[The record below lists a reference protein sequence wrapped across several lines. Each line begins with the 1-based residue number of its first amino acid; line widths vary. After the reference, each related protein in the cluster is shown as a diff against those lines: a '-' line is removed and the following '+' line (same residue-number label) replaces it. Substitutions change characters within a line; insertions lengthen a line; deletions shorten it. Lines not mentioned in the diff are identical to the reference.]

1 MQNSVA
7 HERPSTR
14 SRSVRP
20 VIAVGVVA
28 LMGFA
33 GLLSTTQ
40 SASATATAL
49 DLGTA
54 GSYSVLGGA
63 SVTNTG
69 SSVLALDV
77 GVSPGTAISGFP
89 PGLSNGTTHA
99 GDAHALQAQSDLVI
113 AYDAAAGQAPDANID
128 GDIGGRTLVP
138 GVYKGASSIGLTG
151 PLTLDAEGDPNAV
164 FVFQI
169 GSALTTATSSSVE
182 LINGAQGCN
191 IFWQIG
197 SSATLGTQTAFVGNI
212 LALTS
217 ISANTGATV
226 DGRLLARNGS
236 VTLDSNT
243 VFGGPCVAPPTGT
256 PTSTGTATVSPSGTA
271 TTSPTDTPTTTTP
284 TSTATTVA
292 PSGTADPSGTAV
304 PTVTATPTGTS
315 TAATPTATTPTS
327 TTAAPPP
334 YTVTAPPGGWVPPP
348 NTPWTPP
355 RIPGLPS
362 TGGEGPAGEALLAPW
377 LHGGP
382 VRA

>member
-1 MQNSVA
+1 MQNSIA
-7 HERPSTR
+7 HERPSIQ
-14 SRSVRP
+14 SRSVKL
-20 VIAVGVVA
+20 VVAAGVVT

-33 GLLSTTQ
+33 GLLSATQ

-89 PGLSNGTTHA
+89 PGLANGTTHA

-151 PLTLDAEGDPNAV
+151 PLTLDAQGDPNAV

-197 SSATLGTQTAFVGNI
+197 SSATLGTETTFVGNI

-217 ISANTGATV
+217 ITANTGATV
-226 DGRLLARNGS
+226 DGRALARNGS
-236 VTLDSNT
+236 VTLDNNT
-243 VFGGPCVAPPTGT
+243 FTGGNCDALPTDTGSPTGSAT
-256 PTSTGTATVSPSGTA
+256 ASSSSTGTAS
-271 TTSPTDTPTTTTP
+271 TSPTGN
-284 TSTATTVA
+284 
-292 PSGTADPSGTAV
+292 GTASTS
-304 PTVTATPTGTS
+304 PTGTGTS
-315 TAATPTATTPTS
+315 TSSS
-327 TTAAPPP
+327 T
-334 YTVTAPPGGWVPPP
+334 GSG
-348 NTPWTPP
+348 NG
-355 RIPGLPS
+355 RDLRPGLPG
-362 TGGEGPAGEALLAPW
+362 TGL
-377 LHGGP
+377 
-382 VRA
+382 